1 MADKR
6 VSDLTLATNIT
17 GDDLLL
23 LEQNGEAKK
32 MRGETLV
39 KFVALNV
46 DAVSV
51 STLQTGEQA
60 TGRYDAAS
68 RTLILGIPRGERGP
82 KGNSIKSASVDNN
95 GYLTITFDDGTGYSV
110 GNVVG
115 PRGPEGKPGAK
126 GKDGSDITAAN
137 IDESGHLILTK
148 SVGGLTAILDAGY
161 CVGPKGMAADSFT
174 LALPASGWSGNAQTV
189 SHAKLA
195 KAGYS
200 YIVQP
205 AGGSYGAYS
214 AAEIYADD
222 VTVDGK
228 ITFHC
233 AATPT
238 VNVTVNV
245 LKVEVAS

>member
-6 VSDLTLATNIT
+6 VSDLVLATNIT
-17 GDDLLL
+17 GEDLLL

-82 KGNSIKSASVDNN
+82 KGDSIKSVSIDNDGN
-95 GYLTITFDDGTGYSV
+95 LNITFDDGTGYGV

-115 PRGPEGKPGAK
+115 PRGPAGAPGAN
-126 GKDGSDITAAN
+126 GKDGSDITEAN
-137 IDESGHLILTK
+137 INGSGHLILTK
-148 SVGGLTAILDAGY
+148 TVGGLTSILDAGY

-174 LALPASGWSGNAQTV
+174 LSLPANGWSGNAQTV
-189 SHAKLA
+189 SDEKLA
-195 KAGYS
+195 KEGYA
-200 YIVQP
+200 YIMQP

-238 VNVTVNV
+238 VDVTVNV